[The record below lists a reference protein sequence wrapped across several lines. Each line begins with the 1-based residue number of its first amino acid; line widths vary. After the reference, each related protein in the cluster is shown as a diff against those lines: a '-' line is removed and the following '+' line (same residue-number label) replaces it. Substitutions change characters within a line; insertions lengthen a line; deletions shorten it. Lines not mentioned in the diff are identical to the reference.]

1 MIGTAIMRG
10 NRFIRR
16 IFSRLD
22 APLLLALVAVMVV
35 SLLVQSS
42 AGDNAWRAVIAQ
54 GSRFVLGLVILLL
67 LANTSPAILR
77 AWTPWVYTFTIALM
91 PLVFIF
97 GSGRSANLWLD
108 LGFFYLQPGE
118 LLKLSVPMMVAWYLN
133 KQVLPPSWKTLLV
146 CAVIV
151 GVPFV
156 LIAKQPDFGTGVLVV
171 ASGAFALFLAGM
183 QWQRI
188 GFFVALIA
196 TAIPVGYQFLMPYQK
211 DRIDVFLNPESAP
224 QGAGWNIIQSKIA
237 IGSGGFWGKGW
248 GHSTQANLDFLPEHT
263 TDFAFSVFSE
273 EWGWFGVLLIF
284 AIYLFIILRSL
295 WIAMNA
301 KDTYSRLLSGS
312 LALTFF
318 IYILVNGGMVA
329 GFLPVVGVPMPLI
342 SYGGTSAVSLLAGF
356 GLIMSAY
363 AHRKYLSD

>member
-1 MIGTAIMRG
+1 MMAFIIRMKSIMQ
-10 NRFIRR
+10 RF
-16 IFSRLD
+16 FSRVD
-22 APLLLALVAVMVV
+22 MPLLLALLFIMIV
-35 SLLVQSS
+35 SLLVQFS
-42 AGDNAWRAVIAQ
+42 AGGSSLKPVAAQ
-54 GSRFVLGLVILLL
+54 GARFVLGIAVLLL
-67 LANTSPAILR
+67 LANTSPVNLR
-77 AWTPWVYTFTIALM
+77 AWSPWVYGFTLALM

-97 GSGRSANLWLD
+97 GSGRSANLWLN
-108 LGFFYLQPGE
+108 LGVFYIQPGE
-118 LLKLSVPMMVAWYLN
+118 FLKLSVPMMMAWYLN
-133 KQVLPPSWKTLLV
+133 KNRLPPNWGTLLGS
-146 CAVIV
+146 AIIV

-171 ASGAFALFLAGM
+171 AAGGFSLFLAGL
-183 QWQRI
+183 QWRRI
-188 GFFVALIA
+188 LAFVAIGAAIIPIA
-196 TAIPVGYQFLMPYQK
+196 YQFLMPYQK
-211 DRIDVFLNPESAP
+211 DRINVFLNPESAP

-248 GHSTQANLDFLPEHT
+248 GNSTQASLDFLPEHT

-273 EWGWFGVLLIF
+273 EWGWFGVALVFLVYF
-284 AIYLFIILRSL
+284 FIIARSL
-295 WIAMNA
+295 WMAMNA
-301 KDTYSRLLSGS
+301 KDTFSRLLAGS

>member
-1 MIGTAIMRG
+1 
-10 NRFIRR
+10 
-16 IFSRLD
+16 
-22 APLLLALVAVMVV
+22 LV
-35 SLLVQSS
+35 
-42 AGDNAWRAVIAQ
+42 
-54 GSRFVLGLVILLL
+54 L
-67 LANTSPAILR
+67 LANTSPANLR
-77 AWTPWVYTFTIALM
+77 AWTPWAYGFTLSLM
-91 PLVFIF
+91 PLVFLF

-133 KQVLPPSWKTLLV
+133 AQALPPSWKTLMV
-146 CAVIV
+146 CALIV

-156 LIAKQPDFGTGVLVV
+156 LIAKQPDFGTGVLVA

-183 QWQRI
+183 QWRRI
-188 GFFVALIA
+188 LLFVAA
-196 TAIPVGYQFLMPYQK
+196 AASAIPIAYQFLMPYQK
-211 DRIDVFLNPESAP
+211 DRINVFLNPESAP

-248 GHSTQANLDFLPEHT
+248 GQSSQANLDFLPEHT

-273 EWGWFGVLLIF
+273 EWGWFGVLAVLL
-284 AIYLFIILRSL
+284 IYLFIILRSL
-295 WIAMNA
+295 WLAMNA
-301 KDTYSRLLSGS
+301 KDTYSRLLAGA

-318 IYILVNGGMVA
+318 IYIIVNGGMVA
-329 GFLPVVGVPMPLI
+329 GFLPVVGVLMPLI

-363 AHRKYLSD
+363 SHRKYQGD